1 VDYRTILT
9 IWTTGLQGYTMS
21 RIDKFEDL
29 KAWRK
34 SREVVQEIYKVCNGS
49 NGFKK
54 DFALSNQIQ
63 RAAISIMSNIAE
75 GFGRSSDKE
84 LANFLNIAKGS
95 ICEVQSQL
103 YIALDL
109 GYIDKQK
116 FEELYNFLSE
126 IGKLLTNFRKYLRG
140 SL

>member
-1 VDYRTILT
+1 
-9 IWTTGLQGYTMS
+9 MS